1 MPLELDQVAAE
12 ARPIFDRIQPRLLCT
27 DPNAFVAIEPESG
40 DHFLAQTLSE
50 AVEKARERYPER
62 LVHTFR
68 VGHPAAIHFGMQER

>member
-12 ARPIFDRIQPRLLCT
+12 ARPIFDRIQPRLLST

-40 DHFLAQTLSE
+40 DYFLAQTLSE

-68 VGHPAAIHFGMQER
+68 VGHPAAVHFGMQER

>member
-1 MPLELDQVAAE
+1 MPLELDQVAAK
-12 ARPIFDRIQPRLLCT
+12 ARPIFDRIQPVLLST

-50 AVEKARERYPER
+50 AVENARERYPKR

-68 VGHPAAIHFGMQER
+68 VGHPAAIHIGMQER